1 MYLIEI
7 IITQKYI
14 FISSNERDELTDW
27 NVLKHEVYS
36 IFISQCDT
44 VFCHLVSGEGETE

>member
-7 IITQKYI
+7 IITLSTQ
-14 FISSNERDELTDW
+14 NERDGLTDW
-27 NVLKHEVYS
+27 NVLKHEIYS
-36 IFISQCDT
+36 ILISQCDT